1 MSHIETLAFIRKLL
15 LVVLAVGLLGSAT
28 DLMLLGHYE
37 DAWQVV
43 PLVLIAVAVLIVVW
57 VLVKNTA
64 AAVTALR
71 ITMVLCVASGVI
83 GTMLHFNGNRE
94 FQHELDPS
102 LSGWA
107 LFSTV
112 MTAKAPPA
120 LAPGAMI
127 QLGLIGL
134 VSTYRHPALMRSR
147 GFQ

>member
-1 MSHIETLAFIRKLL
+1 MTDPEILAFIRKLL
-15 LVVLAVGLLGSAT
+15 LVVLAVGLIGSAT

-37 DAWQVV
+37 DAWQMV
-43 PLVLIAVAVLIVVW
+43 PLILLAAAMLIVVW
-57 VLVKNTA
+57 LLVKDTA

-71 ITMVLCVASGVI
+71 ITMVLCLASGVI

-102 LSGWA
+102 LSGWE

-134 VSTYRHPALMRSR
+134 VATYRHPALTRPR
-147 GFQ
+147 GSQ